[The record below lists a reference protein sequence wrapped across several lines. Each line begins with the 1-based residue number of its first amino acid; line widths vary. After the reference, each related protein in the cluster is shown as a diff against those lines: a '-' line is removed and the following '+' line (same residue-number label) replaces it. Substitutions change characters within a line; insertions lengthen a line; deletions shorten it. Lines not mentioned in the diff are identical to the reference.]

1 MGFFA
6 SHQGMA
12 TRHYFHHPIMLT
24 PSPSLLRSVLTALL
38 SALLLSSAAPLKASG
53 FDPHAAGWTKTK
65 GGQGG
70 EVLRVTNLKAR
81 GKGSLAE
88 ALAQNGP
95 RVIVFEVGG
104 VIDLEGQSLRVEHP
118 FVTIAGQTAPAPGI
132 TLIRGGLGIGTHD
145 VIVQHL
151 MVRPGEAG
159 RAKKSGWEVDGIAT
173 RSGAHDV
180 IIDHCSCTWA
190 TDENLSASGARFT
203 GEEKGPESWRAGTSH
218 RITFTNNLIA
228 EGLSESTHAKG
239 EHSKGTLVHDNVTQ
253 IAIVGNLY
261 ANNRERNPLFKGG
274 VHGIVVNN
282 LICNPGNVLVHY
294 GLVAEEWGARPY
306 QNGRMAIVGNFA
318 LFGPD
323 TAKLKQKPA
332 LLSVR
337 GAGVCEAYLSD
348 NEGSGGATGI
358 EPTRSNPG
366 LLVLLD
372 KAPLWPTN
380 LIPLKAA
387 QVPTA
392 LPPAVGARP
401 WSRDPIDQRIIN
413 EALGECG
420 HIISGEAEVGGYP
433 SRPPTQA
440 RFREEEWNM
449 ETLTRKAGG

>member
-1 MGFFA
+1 MIPLP
-6 SHQGMA
+6 HCL
-12 TRHYFHHPIMLT
+12 TRRL
-24 PSPSLLRSVLTALL
+24 LTALL
-38 SALLLSSAAPLKASG
+38 GLSILSTASVLQG
-53 FDPHAAGWTKTK
+53 AGVDPHSVGWTKTK

-88 ALAQNGP
+88 ALAQKGP

-104 VIDLEGQSLRVEHP
+104 VIDLDGQSLRIEHP

-203 GEEKGPESWRAGTSH
+203 GEEKGPQSWRAGTSH

-261 ANNRERNPLFKGG
+261 ASNMERNPLFKGG

-294 GLVAEEWGARPY
+294 GLVAEEWGKRPY

-323 TAKLKQKPA
+323 TAKLEKRPA
-332 LLSVR
+332 VLKV
-337 GAGVCEAYLSD
+337 GGEGVCEAYLED
-348 NEGSGGATGI
+348 NEGSGAAAEI
-358 EPTRSNPG
+358 EASRSKPG
-366 LLVLLD
+366 LLVLLP
-372 KAPLWPTN
+372 KAPLWPEKFTAQ
-380 LIPLKAA
+380 KAA
-387 QVPTA
+387 QLTST
-392 LPPAVGARP
+392 LPPEVGARP
-401 WSRDPIDQRIIN
+401 WNRDPIDQRIIS
-413 EALGECG
+413 EALKGTG
-420 HIISGEAEVGGYP
+420 HIIDGEAEVGGYP
-433 SRPPTQA
+433 SYAPTQA
-440 RFREEEWNM
+440 PFRQEEWDMGTM
-449 ETLTRKAGG
+449 ERLDKGGR